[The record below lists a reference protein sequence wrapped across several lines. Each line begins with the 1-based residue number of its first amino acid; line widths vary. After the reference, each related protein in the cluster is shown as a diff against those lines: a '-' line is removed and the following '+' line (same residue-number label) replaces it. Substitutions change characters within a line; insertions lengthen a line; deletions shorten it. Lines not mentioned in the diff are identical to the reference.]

1 MIFYYSGC
9 GNSRMAA
16 QLLADSLG
24 EKLVFIPDAARA
36 GEYEYTLGASASG
49 VPDSVSD
56 TGIPDSAPGIPDSA
70 PGLPDSAPGL
80 PESAPGLLASSA
92 PDTSGEMLGFVWPVY
107 CWAPPKL
114 VLDFISKLRING
126 MPSHCWCV
134 CTCGDTAGH
143 TEAVFRKALR
153 KVRSDSA
160 PHSSCSA
167 TSAGITRQKT
177 GLELDAIYSVIMPE
191 TYINLKGMMLDTPER
206 AAEKVAAAKLRLS
219 EIAGSLKAH
228 RRESQMIL
236 GPRPWL
242 NTYIVRPIFYAFL
255 VKDSYFTVSDACIGC
270 GKCAEGCPLKNIS
283 MVPAVQPSGAA
294 GKLRPHWNG
303 NCTTCEACYHN
314 CPVNAIQFGK
324 ATAGKGQY
332 HGPGSL

>member
-36 GEYEYTLGASASG
+36 GEYEYTLGASAPG

-56 TGIPDSAPGIPDSA
+56 TGVPDSASDTGTSGIPA
-70 PGLPDSAPGL
+70 
-80 PESAPGLLASSA
+80 SAPGLLASSA
-92 PDTSGEMLGFVWPVY
+92 PDTPGEMLGFVWPVY

-126 MPSHCWCV
+126 KPSHCWCV

-160 PHSSCSA
+160 PQSSCSA

-191 TYINLKGMMLDTPER
+191 TYINLKGMMLDTPGR

-255 VKDSYFTVSDACIGC
+255 VKDSYFTVSDACVGC